1 MKSKKFKLLSALLSL
16 MAVLT
21 VVTAVPVPNDTVLET
36 RDFTQEESYEENS
49 DISPM
54 CDDEAENV
62 LNK

>member
-1 MKSKKFKLLSALLSL
+1 MKSKIFKLLSALLSL

-21 VVTAVPVPNDTVLET
+21 VVTAVPVHNDTVLKT
-36 RDFTQEESYEENS
+36 QDFTQEESREENS

>member
-1 MKSKKFKLLSALLSL
+1 MKSKTFKLLSALLSL
-16 MAVLT
+16 MTVLT

-36 RDFTQEESYEENS
+36 RDFTQEESCEENS

>member
-1 MKSKKFKLLSALLSL
+1 MKSKTFKLLSALLSL

-36 RDFTQEESYEENS
+36 RGFVQEESREGNS

-54 CDDEAENV
+54 CDEDVIIILED
-62 LNK
+62 

>member
-1 MKSKKFKLLSALLSL
+1 MKLNIFKLFSALL
-16 MAVLT
+16 ALT
-21 VVTAVPVPNDTVLET
+21 IILTTVTTTPNSGNTLPEK
-36 RDFTQEESYEENS
+36 RDSAQEESREENS

>member
-36 RDFTQEESYEENS
+36 RDFTQEESFEGNY
-49 DISPM
+49 DISLM
-54 CDDEAENV
+54 CDEDASEI
-62 LNK
+62 LGD